1 MKKQKIVILGSE
13 QQNKHDLD
21 TIHKLQEGLN
31 QVDQSP
37 VYTPELQWFEQMV
50 LAEQQKTRKKLLK
63 DLSIFLIIALFILS
77 ALIISLYQLPI
88 FFVFLQITT
97 TAFIAHY
104 TITKFSKKVENR

>member
-13 QQNKHDLD
+13 QQNKYDLD

-37 VYTPELQWFEQMV
+37 VYTPELQWFELMV

-97 TAFIAHY
+97 TAFIAFY